1 MVKAGTETAMILSII
16 LLLEQMY
23 KPLKNYILMIKLY
36 NFKIF
41 KLVCLLFMKIQIK
54 ISLKIKH
61 KISIKIV
68 N

>member
-1 MVKAGTETAMILSII
+1 MVKAGTEMAMILSII
-16 LLLEQMY
+16 QLLEPTC
-23 KPLKNYILMIKLY
+23 KPLKNYILMIKL
-36 NFKIF
+36 NNSKIF
-41 KLVCLLFMKIQIK
+41 KLVCQLFLKIK